1 MQHEHQLAPHDN
13 VPTRPG
19 ATDPVCGM
27 DVDRESVLT
36 LEHDGTAK
44 SHRGV
49 DGHRRD
55 VGNAANAVGAEQLAI
70 RGLA

>member
-36 LEHDGTAK
+36 LEHDGTAY
-44 SHRGV
+44 HCW
-49 DGHRRD
+49 
-55 VGNAANAVGAEQLAI
+55 GAEQH
-70 RGLA
+70 RKGLP